1 MVKLA
6 VLLAIGI
13 LIALWFWEPEVPEQ
27 IGSFGGSPGVSLGII
42 RELKELING
51 N

>member
-1 MVKLA
+1 MKLA
-6 VLLAIGI
+6 VLIAIGV
-13 LIALWFWEPEVPEQ
+13 LAALWFWEPQVPDQ

-42 RELKELING
+42 RELKELIHG